1 MTIDA
6 LYVFVKWQ
14 GEVDMVFSPSENG
27 WSHDAVHDCLRRTE
41 AIDTGDET
49 KATIER
55 VEQMQVFVTSKSL

>member
-1 MTIDA
+1 
-6 LYVFVKWQ
+6 
-14 GEVDMVFSPSENG
+14 MVFSPSENG

-55 VEQMQVFVTSKSL
+55 VEQMQVFVTSFRL